1 MGSHKPG
8 LSLPFDYKRRN
19 KVVFSPMKT
28 ETHKKAIPKPVECL
42 PDFGHFI
49 PSSVSTRFKCQ
60 FLTEVSSGFLIQFH
74 IASNLVKDPS
84 CSFRMGSWRDLRL
97 KSLLSG
103 EIDCLSCI

>member
-1 MGSHKPG
+1 MGSHKPA

-19 KVVFSPMKT
+19 KVVFFPMKT

-49 PSSVSTRFKCQ
+49 PSSVSTRSKCQ

-74 IASNLVKDPS
+74 IVFFQNGKLERFANEIVTV
-84 CSFRMGSWRDLRL
+84 
-97 KSLLSG
+97 G
-103 EIDCLSCI
+103 EN

>member
-49 PSSVSTRFKCQ
+49 PRPSVQ
-60 FLTEVSSGFLIQFH
+60 DLN
-74 IASNLVKDPS
+74 AS
-84 CSFRMGSWRDLRL
+84 FEL
-97 KSLLSG
+97 K
-103 EIDCLSCI
+103 

>member
-19 KVVFSPMKT
+19 KVFFFPMKT

-74 IASNLVKDPS
+74 IASNLVKDP
-84 CSFRMGSWRDLRL
+84 RVILEWGV
-97 KSLLSG
+97 G
-103 EIDCLSCI
+103 EICD